1 MTGFTHPLRSHS
13 RPSSHRR
20 SPRAT
25 NEPHKRRKWM
35 MDDTMGPDGVEMH
48 NPSRATGGTKIF
60 RDCARLFMQISR
72 SCAFQQQMA
81 SCLALRRLTA
91 PPTDG
96 RMGCVGVQSS
106 PHSKGQCGGIVHG
119 TGGQDMRY
127 HSTGCPMDRPNSSGT
142 CLVCCYFIEDWQL
155 CKPQPPFPR
164 PRHADQTSC

>member
-96 RMGCVGVQSS
+96 RMGYVGVQSS
-106 PHSKGQCGGIVHG
+106 PHSKGQCGGNRARNG
-119 TGGQDMRY
+119 L
-127 HSTGCPMDRPNSSGT
+127 S
-142 CLVCCYFIEDWQL
+142 
-155 CKPQPPFPR
+155 
-164 PRHADQTSC
+164 RHAVSLDGVPDGPAKLQWDLPGVLLFY